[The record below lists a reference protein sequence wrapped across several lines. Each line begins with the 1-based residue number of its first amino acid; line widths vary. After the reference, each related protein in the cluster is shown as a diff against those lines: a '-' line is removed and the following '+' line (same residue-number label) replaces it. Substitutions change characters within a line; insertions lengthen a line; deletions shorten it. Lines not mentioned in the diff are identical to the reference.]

1 MIKMNKKTKKLI
13 VLGFLFIVLVIG
25 SIVYYNTILSSRL
38 IFSNSF
44 SKLNKELSVMLN
56 PLLTNYEF
64 TNDLTIEGTAS
75 FHITDIQN
83 NDIAV
88 FNEEINNLEINY
100 SYIHNQS
107 DNSTVGQINSTVK
120 EEPLVNLK
128 YINTNDTN
136 YLYLNDIYSKYIN
149 IGNLNSSIFNN
160 TYNDYQYLFNQLINA
175 INDNLEDDYF
185 TRKTS
190 MENTPII
197 EVTLTLNK
205 EDITNIINNVKATLK
220 EDSRASSIIANID
233 PNFLDQ
239 SITKEDHNLEN
250 ITIYTRQS
258 IIEDNLQNVTITI
271 TNNGETNSF
280 IYNNNNNQKQI
291 IINDY
296 LLTYS
301 HDDLNFTIKDTNGR
315 TLNGHD
321 IEDGYTYSYSDDS
334 QNITFKIN
342 NYINNQNLEYND
354 ILTINNNEQNLNVN
368 LNGIVKQETSSL
380 TDDVSNAIK
389 IEEIS
394 EADQQLITNNIVTKI
409 IDLLDLK

>member
-64 TNDLTIEGTAS
+64 ANDLTIEGTAS

-107 DNSTVGQINSTVK
+107 GNSTVGQINSTVK

-258 IIEDNLQNVTITI
+258 IIEDNLQNLTITI

-301 HDDLNFTIKDTNGR
+301 HDDLNFTIKDTNGK

-342 NYINNQNLEYND
+342 NYINNQNLEYNY

>member
-1 MIKMNKKTKKLI
+1 
-13 VLGFLFIVLVIG
+13 
-25 SIVYYNTILSSRL
+25 
-38 IFSNSF
+38 
-44 SKLNKELSVMLN
+44 
-56 PLLTNYEF
+56 
-64 TNDLTIEGTAS
+64 
-75 FHITDIQN
+75 
-83 NDIAV
+83 
-88 FNEEINNLEINY
+88 
-100 SYIHNQS
+100 
-107 DNSTVGQINSTVK
+107 
-120 EEPLVNLK
+120 
-128 YINTNDTN
+128 
-136 YLYLNDIYSKYIN
+136 
-149 IGNLNSSIFNN
+149 
-160 TYNDYQYLFNQLINA
+160 
-175 INDNLEDDYF
+175 
-185 TRKTS
+185 

-342 NYINNQNLEYND
+342 NYINNQNLEYNY

>member
-107 DNSTVGQINSTVK
+107 GNSTVGQINSTVK

-175 INDNLEDDYF
+175 INDNLVDDYF

-205 EDITNIINNVKATLK
+205 EDITNIINNVQTTLK

-342 NYINNQNLEYND
+342 NYINNQNLESNY

>member
-1 MIKMNKKTKKLI
+1 
-13 VLGFLFIVLVIG
+13 
-25 SIVYYNTILSSRL
+25 
-38 IFSNSF
+38 
-44 SKLNKELSVMLN
+44 
-56 PLLTNYEF
+56 
-64 TNDLTIEGTAS
+64 
-75 FHITDIQN
+75 
-83 NDIAV
+83 
-88 FNEEINNLEINY
+88 
-100 SYIHNQS
+100 
-107 DNSTVGQINSTVK
+107 
-120 EEPLVNLK
+120 
-128 YINTNDTN
+128 
-136 YLYLNDIYSKYIN
+136 
-149 IGNLNSSIFNN
+149 
-160 TYNDYQYLFNQLINA
+160 
-175 INDNLEDDYF
+175 
-185 TRKTS
+185 

-258 IIEDNLQNVTITI
+258 IIEDNLQNLTITI

-301 HDDLNFTIKDTNGR
+301 HDDLNFTIKDTNGK

-342 NYINNQNLEYND
+342 NYINNQNLEYNY

>member
-107 DNSTVGQINSTVK
+107 GNSTVGQINSTVK

-342 NYINNQNLEYND
+342 NYINNQNLESNY

>member
-107 DNSTVGQINSTVK
+107 GNSTVGQINSTVK

-175 INDNLEDDYF
+175 INDNLVDDYF

-258 IIEDNLQNVTITI
+258 IIEDNLQNLTITI

-301 HDDLNFTIKDTNGR
+301 HDDLNFTIKDTNGK

-342 NYINNQNLEYND
+342 NYINNQNLEYNY

>member
-64 TNDLTIEGTAS
+64 TNDLTIEGTVS

-175 INDNLEDDYF
+175 INDNLVDDYF

-239 SITKEDHNLEN
+239 SIRKEDHNLEN

-315 TLNGHD
+315 TLNGHN

-342 NYINNQNLEYND
+342 NYINNQNLEYNY

>member
-175 INDNLEDDYF
+175 INDNLVDDYF

-342 NYINNQNLEYND
+342 NYINNQNLESNY
-354 ILTINNNEQNLNVN
+354 ILTINNNEQNRNVN
-368 LNGIVKQETSSL
+368 LNAIVKQETSSL

>member
-107 DNSTVGQINSTVK
+107 GNSTVGQINSTVK

-175 INDNLEDDYF
+175 INDNLVDDYF

-315 TLNGHD
+315 TLNGHN

-342 NYINNQNLEYND
+342 NYINNQNLEYNY

>member
-64 TNDLTIEGTAS
+64 ANDLTIEGTAS

-107 DNSTVGQINSTVK
+107 GNSTVGQINSTVK

-175 INDNLEDDYF
+175 INDNLVDDYF

-258 IIEDNLQNVTITI
+258 IIEDNLQNLTITI

-301 HDDLNFTIKDTNGR
+301 HDDLNFTIKDTNGK

-342 NYINNQNLEYND
+342 NYINNQNLEYNY

>member
-160 TYNDYQYLFNQLINA
+160 TYNDYQYLFSQLINA
-175 INDNLEDDYF
+175 INDNLVDDYF

-233 PNFLDQ
+233 PNFLDR
-239 SITKEDHNLEN
+239 SFTTEDHNLEN

-321 IEDGYTYSYSDDS
+321 IEDGYTYSYSDNS

>member
-75 FHITDIQN
+75 FNITDIQN

-175 INDNLEDDYF
+175 INDNLVDDYF

-342 NYINNQNLEYND
+342 NYINNQNLEYNY

>member
-107 DNSTVGQINSTVK
+107 GNSTVGQINSTVK

-175 INDNLEDDYF
+175 INDNLVDDYF

-342 NYINNQNLEYND
+342 NYINNQNLEYNY